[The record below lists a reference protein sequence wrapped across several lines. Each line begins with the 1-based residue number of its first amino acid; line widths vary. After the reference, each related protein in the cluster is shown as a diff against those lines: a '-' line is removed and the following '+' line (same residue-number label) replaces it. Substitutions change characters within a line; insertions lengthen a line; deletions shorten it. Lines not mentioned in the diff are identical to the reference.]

1 MPLESRR
8 RLSMVQGGVKKWAM
22 LQMWRLQQVAQIL
35 TLALLAI
42 NLSLQLWGFMK
53 WRGAIMGS
61 YAGVLVILLV
71 LAAIIWAFAIIWDIR
86 LKMWREQISV
96 LVQKNPY
103 MKERMS
109 PKEIAVYAM
118 TWIPVLEHLSKT
130 DPALKAHADGLKV
143 WLQRE
148 VDEDRFT
155 LEELKDIVRY
165 TGIDR
170 KDLFGLKE
178 K

>member
-1 MPLESRR
+1 MAQSA
-8 RLSMVQGGVKKWAM
+8 VKKWAM
-22 LQMWRLQQVAQIL
+22 LQMWRLQQVAQVL

-42 NLSLQLWGFMK
+42 NLSLQIWGFMK
-53 WRGAIMGS
+53 WRGEIMGS

-96 LVQKNPY
+96 IVQKNPY

-109 PKEIAVYAM
+109 SKEIAMYAM
-118 TWIPVLEHLSKT
+118 TWIPVLEHLGKT
-130 DPALKAHADGLKV
+130 DSALKTHADNLKI

-148 VDEDRFT
+148 IEEDRFT
-155 LEELKDIVRY
+155 LEELKDILRY
-165 TGIDR
+165 TGIER
-170 KDLFGLKE
+170 KDLFGLEE